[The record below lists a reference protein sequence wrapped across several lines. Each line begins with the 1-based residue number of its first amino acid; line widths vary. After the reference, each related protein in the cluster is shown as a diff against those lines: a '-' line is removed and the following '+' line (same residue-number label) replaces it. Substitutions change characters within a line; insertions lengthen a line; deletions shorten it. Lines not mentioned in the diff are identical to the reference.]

1 MRINGNILL
10 NLGLALA
17 VVFCL
22 TLTVMLGVDVQRDTP
37 AVQDEPS
44 FLAYTAPESD
54 AVEHPVH
61 EDPTVQEQSDQD
73 QPGQTSK
80 TRSRT
85 LKPAVLQV
93 VTNFDKA
100 DVTVNGIPYPEYV
113 DPGQP
118 EGIVL
123 PAGGPYDVRVTYSG
137 KMKNYNLYLKA
148 NETRLL
154 FVELTGFQGGGASP
168 APAPKPQAKADEPK
182 VEEKKEDGAK
192 EPGKVT
198 VYSKPPGLIIVD
210 GAKSPEKTPGTVEV
224 ANGRHEVQVEYE
236 GGEISEKK
244 IVRVR
249 DGSRIKLFFRQRT
262 DAQ

>member
-1 MRINGNILL
+1 MRINSTILL
-10 NLGLALA
+10 NVGLSAA
-17 VVFCL
+17 VVFC
-22 TLTVMLGVDVQRDTP
+22 TVMAVMVGLESQRTP
-37 AVQDEPS
+37 HTESLEPVVFS
-44 FLAYTAPESD
+44 PYEAPATESD
-54 AVEHPVH
+54 VAVEAFAEPDEVA
-61 EDPTVQEQSDQD
+61 
-73 QPGQTSK
+73 PGQSSAK
-80 TRSRT
+80 SVRK

-100 DVTVNGIPYPEYV
+100 DVSINGIPYPEYT

-123 PAGGPYDVRVTYSG
+123 PAGGPYDVRVTYAG
-137 KMKNYNLYLKA
+137 KVKAYNLYLKA

-154 FVELTGFQGGGASP
+154 FVELSGFQGGNAAP
-168 APAPKPQAKADEPK
+168 APASKPQPKPEEPK
-182 VEEKKEDGAK
+182 TEEKKEDAAK

-198 VYSKPPGLIIVD
+198 VYSKPAGTIIVD
-210 GAKSPEKTPGTVEV
+210 GNKQTEKTPGTVEV
-224 ANGRHEVQVEYE
+224 SNGRHEVQVEYE

-262 DAQ
+262 ATE